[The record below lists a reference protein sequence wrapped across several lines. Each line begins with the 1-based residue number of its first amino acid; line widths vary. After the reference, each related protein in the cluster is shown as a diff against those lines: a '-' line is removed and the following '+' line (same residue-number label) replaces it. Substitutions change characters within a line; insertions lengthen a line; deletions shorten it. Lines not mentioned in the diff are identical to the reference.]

1 MVTEKIN
8 APLGSGRNRYAP
20 RLAALEAT
28 ALAALDAW
36 FTEHPAAYVAISG
49 GKDSMAC
56 LHLAQRVNPGVR
68 AVFFDSGLEFPQTR
82 RYIERLQEAWQ
93 FPMTTYYAD
102 PPALD
107 VMVATGTWE
116 NGVPHDFTQSLHDA
130 CITRPLAQ
138 AQAEIGRASVYGLRA
153 DEAVSRRILL
163 SKNQGH
169 VVKHSR
175 SGEIEQEYL
184 APIWRWSYE
193 EVYAYY
199 GRHDLP
205 MNPLYAQLRRL
216 GVPARR
222 ARVGLLVDGWA
233 LEQGR
238 WAIARALAPDL
249 CRQVE
254 VRLPAL
260 AEFR

>member
-1 MVTEKIN
+1 MTEKIQ
-8 APLGSGRNRYAP
+8 APLGSHKNRYAP
-20 RLAALEAT
+20 RLDALETT
-28 ALAALDAW
+28 ALGELETW
-36 FTEHPAAYVAISG
+36 FQDHPNAYVAISG
-49 GKDSMAC
+49 GKDSFVC
-56 LHLAQRVNPGVR
+56 LHLARQVNPNVT

-82 RYIERLQEAWQ
+82 RYIERMQEAWQ
-93 FPMTTYYAD
+93 FPLKVY
-102 PPALD
+102 PAQPSALE

-116 NGVPHDFTQSLHDA
+116 NGVPRDYTQNLQDA

-138 AQAEIGRASVYGLRA
+138 AQAELGRASVYGLRA
-153 DEAVSRRILL
+153 DEALSRKFLL
-163 SKNQGH
+163 SKTRGH

-184 APIWRWSYE
+184 APIWRWSFE

-199 GRHDLP
+199 GKHDVP
-205 MNPLYAQLRRL
+205 MNPLYAAMKRL

-249 CRQVE
+249 CREVE
-254 VRLPAL
+254 TRLPAL